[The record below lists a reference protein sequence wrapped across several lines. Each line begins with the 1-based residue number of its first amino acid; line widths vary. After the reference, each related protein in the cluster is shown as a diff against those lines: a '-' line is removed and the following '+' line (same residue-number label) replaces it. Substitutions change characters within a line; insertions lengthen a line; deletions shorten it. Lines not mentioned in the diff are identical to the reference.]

1 MSFDTSMRQAQ
12 RSPLRAAIYM
22 VWAHFIWWGVFRFV
36 LLWMAVLKLQKKTAE
51 AQAKQRAAAT
61 G

>member
-1 MSFDTSMRQAQ
+1 MSYETSMKQAT

-36 LLWMAVLKLQKKTAE
+36 LLWMAFFRLQKKITA
-51 AQAKQRAAAT
+51 AQRSQQVAS
-61 G
+61 